1 MEFELLQAA
10 IDAIGIMADPTRLLV
25 LSAGVLIGL
34 IVGIIPGIGGL
45 AGTALILPFT
55 FTMDPA
61 TGIAFLLGLG
71 SVITTGDSIPAILF
85 GVPGTAGSAATV
97 VDGYP
102 MTKKGQAGR
111 ALAAAYLSSLLGGLF
126 GAALLGLFI
135 PMLRPFVLLLGSPEL
150 LAMTLFGISMVSV
163 LSGSAPLRGL
173 VAGCLGILFAMIGS
187 DPQTGSLRWT
197 MDLIY
202 LYDGLPLL
210 PVVLGIFALPELFDL
225 AISKATIAKG
235 GRADTR
241 SGMMEGAKDVLKNW
255 WLVIRCG
262 WIGSGLGA
270 VPGIGSAIID
280 WVAYGHAVRTEKGAS
295 ETFGKGDVRGV
306 IASES
311 ANNAR
316 EGGVLV
322 PTIAFGVP
330 GSAAMALLLSAFIV
344 HGIVPGPAM
353 LTTNL
358 SLTYAMVWSV
368 AIANILGAG
377 LCFALSGQ
385 FAKLAT
391 LRYTI
396 IFPVVFG
403 ITFIGAYSASR
414 SWGDI
419 VTLLLFGIL
428 GWTMKR
434 LKWPR
439 PPIILGFV
447 LGELIERNL
456 FVTFRIY
463 GFEWLLRPIVI
474 VVILLAAIGFMRP
487 LFQELRAEGG
497 LRQIARQLGRPRF
510 YPGDF
515 LYGLLIVLL
524 IMMFATALPWP
535 NAAQT
540 GPLIVSGA
548 AVIFLVLS
556 MANLSMRRSTK
567 HGDDALKQPAA
578 EKVRRSIH
586 MDLVA
591 EDDGKGVLASVK
603 RAGQL
608 LAWVLGFLSSV
619 FCIGM
624 IPSVALFI
632 VLFMRVEN
640 KEPWRL
646 VLPLA
651 FGVSFFIFLVF
662 DHVLSFP
669 WPDTLVG
676 AVWPQLRVIP
686 SV

>member
-1 MEFELLQAA
+1 MDFGTLQAA
-10 IDAIGIMADPTRLLV
+10 WDAIGMIMDPMRLLM

-34 IVGIIPGIGGL
+34 VVGIIPGIGGL

-61 TGIAFLLGLG
+61 TALAFLLGLG

-102 MTKKGQAGR
+102 MTKKGEAGR

-135 PMLRPFVLLLGSPEL
+135 PLLRPFVLLLGSPEL

-173 VAGCLGILFAMIGS
+173 VAACLGILFAMVGS
-187 DPQTGSLRWT
+187 NPQTGSLRWT
-197 MDLIY
+197 LDLLY

-225 AISKATIAKG
+225 AISRTSIASNKHT
-235 GRADTR
+235 DTR
-241 SGMMEGAKDVLKNW
+241 SGMAQGARDVLKNW
-255 WLVIRCG
+255 WLVIRSGC
-262 WIGSGLGA
+262 IGSGLGA
-270 VPGIGSAIID
+270 IPGIGSAIID

-358 SLTYAMVWSV
+358 SLTYTMVWSV
-368 AIANILGAG
+368 AVANILGAG

-385 FAKLAT
+385 FAKLAM

-396 IFPVVFG
+396 IFPIVFG

-419 VTLLLFGIL
+419 ATLLIFGVL

-439 PPIILGFV
+439 PPLILGFV
-447 LGELIERNL
+447 LGGLIERNL
-456 FVTFRIY
+456 FVTFSIY
-463 GFEWLLRPIVI
+463 GFEWLLRPIVA
-474 VVILLAAIGFMRP
+474 VVVLLAVIGFVRP
-487 LFQELRAEGG
+487 LVNELRAEGG
-497 LRQIARQLGRPRF
+497 IREMARQISRPRF

-515 LYGLLIVLL
+515 LYGVLIVLL
-524 IMMFATALPWP
+524 VAMFVTALPWQT
-535 NAAQT
+535 AART
-540 GPLIVSGA
+540 GPLFVCGA
-548 AVIFLVLS
+548 AILCLVASL
-556 MANLSMRRSTK
+556 ANLSMRRSRT
-567 HGDDALKQPAA
+567 HGDDALKSPTV
-578 EKVRRSIH
+578 ERVRRSIH
-586 MDLVA
+586 MDLTA
-591 EDDGKGVLASVK
+591 EDDGMGNAHTMHRAGRLLGWVLAFLASVY
-603 RAGQL
+603 
-608 LAWVLGFLSSV
+608 
-619 FCIGM
+619 CIGM
-624 IPSVALFI
+624 IPSVFAFV

-640 KEPWRL
+640 RERWSL

-651 FGVSFFIFLVF
+651 LGVALFIFLVF
-662 DHVLSFP
+662 DQVLSFP
-669 WPDTLVG
+669 WPDSLLGSIWPTLR
-676 AVWPQLRVIP
+676 AIP